1 MATPTSGL
9 AEKPFWCFSTFNED
23 TGAPPLGAS
32 RHASDVG
39 QKMKAI
45 VILVASL
52 ALLSCS
58 DQGSEV
64 AKVAKVSPSR
74 ELAERL
80 TQADTVVFE
89 SWDGKLKGAD
99 SDSLLHFHRDS
110 AVVLEERSIG
120 IRSFDGTYEVDS
132 DGTVRVDIPGYDGS
146 WPTMKLDLSVGSVL
160 DFDQRVISTLHRD
173 TR

>member
-1 MATPTSGL
+1 M
-9 AEKPFWCFSTFNED
+9 
-23 TGAPPLGAS
+23 
-32 RHASDVG
+32 R
-39 QKMKAI
+39 AI

-64 AKVAKVSPSR
+64 AKVAEVSPSR

-80 TQADTVVFE
+80 AQADTVVFE
-89 SWDGKLKGAD
+89 SWNGKLKGAD

-120 IRSFDGTYEVDS
+120 IRSFEGTYEVDS
-132 DGTVRVDIPGYDGS
+132 DGTIKVDIPGYNGS
-146 WPTMKLDLSVGSVL
+146 WPTMKLDLDGGDLV
-160 DFDQRVISTLHRD
+160 LHRQD
-173 TR
+173 GHTSWLPPDYPDPPSSVDAFWPFRESK